1 MKPLKPLKLIALL
14 ALVGLALSTHTQVVS
29 AAGVCR
35 NQSNM
40 QAALDSLRS
49 ARASLD
55 RAEHNKGGWRVAAI
69 EATNTAIKETERGCA
84 AAI

>member
-1 MKPLKPLKLIALL
+1 MKRLTLLALL

-29 AAGVCR
+29 AAGECR

-49 ARASLD
+49 ARASLKN
-55 RAEHNKGGWRVAAI
+55 AEHNKGGWRVAAI
-69 EATNTAIKETERGCA
+69 NATETAIKETERGCA
-84 AAI
+84 AANN